1 MASKE
6 TRRESQAKTLLV
18 TGASGFLGWNLCQ
31 VARRQGWRVAGT
43 FHRTPVTIPD
53 VPLGR
58 IDLTDFRDVKAMLAQ
73 VRPDGVIHTAAIAD
87 ANFCQQHPRESHRV
101 NVEAAINLTGL
112 CSDRAIPFVFTS
124 TDLVF
129 DGKHAPYREEDPVG
143 PLNVYGEHK
152 ALAEEGI
159 LARYPLAGVCRLPLM
174 FGRAGTRNASTLQWM
189 RREMQ
194 AGRPLRL
201 FQDEFRTPVSGE
213 TASQGLLLALERPVH
228 GRLHLGGKERVS
240 RYELGLLVQEAF
252 GLEQARIIPARQ
264 EDAPSLAPRARDVS
278 LDSSRAFQLGYQPPP
293 LAEALRALA
302 ASPTPDQT
310 ASHPHEEP

>member
-1 MASKE
+1 MAPNE
-6 TRRESQAKTLLV
+6 TRPESQERTLLV

-31 VARRQGWRVAGT
+31 VARRQGWRVVGT
-43 FHRTPVTIPD
+43 FHRTPVTLPE
-53 VPLGR
+53 VLLGR
-58 IDLTDFRDVKAMLAQ
+58 IDLTDFRDMKEMLRQ

-87 ANFCQQHPRESHRV
+87 ANFCQSHWRESRRV
-101 NVEAAINLTGL
+101 NVEVPVNLAGL
-112 CSDRAIPFVFTS
+112 CADREIPFVFTS

-129 DGKHAPYREEDPVG
+129 DGEHAPYREEDPVG

-152 ALAEEGI
+152 ALAEEEV

-189 RREMQ
+189 LREMR

-228 GRLHLGGKERVS
+228 GRLHLGGTERVS
-240 RYELGLLVQEAF
+240 RYQFGLLVQEAF
-252 GLEQARIIPARQ
+252 GLEQARIVPARQ
-264 EDAPSLAPRARDVS
+264 EEVPALAPRARDVS

-293 LAEALRALA
+293 LAQALQALA
-302 ASPTPDQT
+302 SPPTNAPSPFQ
-310 ASHPHEEP
+310 PQEEG